1 MITLWKALIIFYI
14 YFCSQLWALHRQSHI
29 VQLEGLQ
36 RTFPF
41 STRKHKDHTGATE
54 KHDYWKRLTEHELH
68 SERRIKRHQV
78 IYKRKVLEGQ
88 STPPKTG
95 PIPPINASNDA
106 RTGKK
111 YVQYYLSSKCQ
122 ALKKGGL
129 ADPSTTSLN
138 SWETLQGWRQR
149 CSKENLTNFWHQS
162 RVNQKQCHTGIYCN
176 MSAGN
181 LKFNHFPAEFIFHW
195 GRHALWS
202 KRGIYLILFTSQC
215 VPVSP

>member
-1 MITLWKALIIFYI
+1 MKDLGIIIPKDSTLNSHIIKTISKCRQLTDIYSEPSTQDPQTMITLWKALIIFYI

-36 RTFPF
+36 RTFPS
-41 STRKHKDHTGATE
+41 STRKHEDHTGATE

-68 SERRIKRHQV
+68 SERRIRRHQV
-78 IYKRKVLEGQ
+78 IYKKKVLEGQ

-122 ALKKGGL
+122 ALKKEEPGRL
-129 ADPSTTSLN
+129 
-138 SWETLQGWRQR
+138 
-149 CSKENLTNFWHQS
+149 
-162 RVNQKQCHTGIYCN
+162 
-176 MSAGN
+176 
-181 LKFNHFPAEFIFHW
+181 FNHLP
-195 GRHALWS
+195 
-202 KRGIYLILFTSQC
+202 K
-215 VPVSP
+215 